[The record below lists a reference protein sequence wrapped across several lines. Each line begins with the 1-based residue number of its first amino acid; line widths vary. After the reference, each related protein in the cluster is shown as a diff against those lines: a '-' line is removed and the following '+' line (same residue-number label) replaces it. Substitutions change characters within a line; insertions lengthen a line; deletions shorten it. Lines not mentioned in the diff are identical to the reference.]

1 VRCGKRNCNEIQ
13 TVATVVERNAKE
25 VIIAPMMGPGRTYIW
40 RASAVCSQ
48 AVGFVLVPL

>member
-13 TVATVVERNAKE
+13 TVVERNAKE
-25 VIIAPMMGPGRTYIW
+25 VMIAPMVGPGRTYIW
-40 RASAVCSQ
+40 RAFAICSQ